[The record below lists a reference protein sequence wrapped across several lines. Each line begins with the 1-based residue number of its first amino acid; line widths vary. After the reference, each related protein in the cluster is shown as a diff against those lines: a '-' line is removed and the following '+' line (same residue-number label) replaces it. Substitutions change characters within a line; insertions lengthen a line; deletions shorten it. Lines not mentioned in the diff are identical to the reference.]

1 MSSLI
6 FLSYVLTC
14 ACLIQLVYPSC
25 SELGYCNG
33 NGICKQSHCECFEGW
48 GANTDITKYRS
59 PDCSARTCPSDISWG
74 DVPSYTGDN
83 HRIAECSDK
92 GTCNRVT
99 GKCKCSEG
107 FEGAACQRLKCL
119 NNCSGHGRCM
129 TLERLASEPTAF
141 PLSDPS
147 TYEGSNVRIA
157 AYISFNTNII
167 KHQFPIYLFF
177 FTFLCC
183 KSTAAWDS
191 RKIVACLC
199 ESSWPVGLGANQTQ
213 EAEWFGPDCSLRK
226 NDFVL
231 SPLGLLF
238 FELQYFYIACV
249 YFWRRSMP
257 ICGQSSHPIQR
268 DGLPPTCCGDQRSG
282 RARQPDAR
290 RGWQHVSCRLRQPGY
305 LRLQH
310 WYLSLLRRPVR
321 HRLLA
326 TGAAGR
332 QVLQPRWY
340 LFPAAHAAGGNGAGY
355 GAVQRRRRRVRHI
368 L

>member
-14 ACLIQLVYPSC
+14 ACLIQFVYPSC

-33 NGICKQSHCECFEGW
+33 NGICKQSTCECFEGW
-48 GANTDITKYRS
+48 GAKTDITKYRS

-147 TYEGSNVRIA
+147 TYEGSNVRINCSLNFIQYLQKVA
-157 AYISFNTNII
+157 LVS
-167 KHQFPIYLFF
+167 YLFIF
-177 FTFLCC
+177 LLCFSVARARRRGTLARLSRVFVNLPGRWASVPTKPRRRSGSVQTALCVRIILNCIAPFQTF
-183 KSTAAWDS
+183 S
-191 RKIVACLC
+191 
-199 ESSWPVGLGANQTQ
+199 N
-213 EAEWFGPDCSLRK
+213 
-226 NDFVL
+226 L
-231 SPLGLLF
+231 SVSYVCML
-238 FELQYFYIACV
+238 
-249 YFWRRSMP
+249 FWRRSMP
-257 ICGQSSHPIQR
+257 ICG
-268 DGLPPTCCGDQRSG
+268 
-282 RARQPDAR
+282 
-290 RGWQHVSCRLRQPGY
+290 
-305 LRLQH
+305 
-310 WYLSLLRRPVR
+310 
-321 HRLLA
+321 
-326 TGAAGR
+326 
-332 QVLQPRWY
+332 
-340 LFPAAHAAGGNGAGY
+340 
-355 GAVQRRRRRVRHI
+355 
-368 L
+368 